1 LEKPSLNSLKDSE
14 DMHPYGS
21 LSDDFY
27 SNVTLQT
34 EMDLPSGRESILHF
48 FEQLQ
53 RRFPKLTHFYQRE
66 RGEFILEEE
75 KEQGAYRWVAVEAR
89 RVSSGVVN
97 PTALEEATEQHR
109 EMLDLAPYML
119 AVSRLDCEAISL
131 MYGFDFTYRGNHN
144 QLLCDA
150 LGLPAALEP
159 LSQRPGSQLMCYEP
173 VVQISLDE
181 ELRTHARIN
190 FEPRN
195 GSLQSKGPEFSEE
208 LLSVYVTVRRFDSL
222 APDESFVDELG
233 RLEKHMHELMDSYVI
248 EHILKPLQNCIA
260 IR

>member
-1 LEKPSLNSLKDSE
+1 
-14 DMHPYGS
+14 MHPYGS

-34 EMDLPSGRESILHF
+34 EMDLPSGRESILHY

-75 KEQGAYRWVAVEAR
+75 KEQGAYRWVAVEAK

-97 PTALEEATEQHR
+97 PGALEEAMEQHR
-109 EMLDLAPYML
+109 EVLDMAPYML
-119 AVSRLDCEAISL
+119 TVSRLDCEALSL

-159 LSQRPGSQLMCYEP
+159 FSQRPGSH
-173 VVQISLDE
+173 E

-222 APDESFVDELG
+222 APDESFVEELA
-233 RLEKHMHELMDSYVI
+233 RLEKLMHELMDSYVI
-248 EHILKPLQNCIA
+248 DHVLKPLQNCIT